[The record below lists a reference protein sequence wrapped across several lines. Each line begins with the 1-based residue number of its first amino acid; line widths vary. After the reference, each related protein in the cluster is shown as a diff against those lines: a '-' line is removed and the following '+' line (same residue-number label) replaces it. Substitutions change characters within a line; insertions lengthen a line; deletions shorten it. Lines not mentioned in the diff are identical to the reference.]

1 MNVKFLNPFVDAAY
15 QVIQVETGLAV
26 TRGDLLLDKEPYTTD
41 DLTVIISLVGR
52 VIGNVIYSMNLTTAL
67 SLASKMIGE
76 HVKSLDP
83 LAQSSIAEL
92 GNVITG
98 RASMLLS
105 SAGYESIISTP
116 TLLQGKGA
124 IISTLDFARLVVPLN
139 IEFGAVTIH
148 LALRE
153 ANQSIAGPVLS
164 ANHAER

>member
-15 QVIQVETGLAV
+15 QVIQVETGLSV
-26 TRGDLLLDKEPYTTD
+26 TRGDLILDKEPYTTD
-41 DLTVIISLVGR
+41 DLTVIISLVGQI
-52 VIGNVIYSMNLTTAL
+52 IGNVIYSMNLATAL
-67 SLASKMIGE
+67 SLASKMMGE
-76 HVKSLDP
+76 QVKGLDP

-105 SAGYESIISTP
+105 GAGFESIISTP

-124 IISTLDFARLVVPLN
+124 VISTLDFARLVVPLN
-139 IEFGAVTIH
+139 TELGSVTIH

-153 ANQSIAGPVLS
+153 ANKSIAGPVLN
-164 ANHAER
+164 ANRMAG

>member
-1 MNVKFLNPFVDAAY
+1 MNVKFLNPFVDAAF
-15 QVIQVETGLAV
+15 QVIQAETGLAV

-52 VIGNVIYSMNLTTAL
+52 VIGNVIYSMNISTAL
-67 SLASKMIGE
+67 SLASKMMGE
-76 HVKSLDP
+76 PVKGLDS

-105 SAGYESIISTP
+105 AAGYESIISTP
-116 TLLQGKGA
+116 TLLQGRGA

-164 ANHAER
+164 ANHAAH